1 MEFLKIEEGRRLD
14 IINET
19 AAKMGV
25 LSQAVEKDWW
35 VTQTLRA
42 LFTTGSAKYFV
53 FKGGTSLSKGWG
65 LIQRFSEDIDLA
77 LDRAALGISKND
89 DEISGKGITKMRV
102 ASKQFV
108 STTLLQELKKA
119 LIGIGIP
126 DELFV
131 IEAVET
137 EEEGTDPQVILV
149 KYNSLTEPN
158 EYFKPE
164 VKIEVMVRSML
175 NPHEERQIRS
185 FIGTEFPDSSFA
197 DSIFEV
203 VCAHPQK
210 TFLEKIFLLHELFV
224 IGSIK
229 DGRFRSR
236 HLSDIEKIMDT
247 EFGRGAIENTT
258 IYDSIVKFR
267 AKFTKVKGVDYGTH
281 SHETIDF
288 IPPIEVK
295 GSWEKDY
302 SDLAEN
308 MFRNDGKALPF
319 SDLIERLEL
328 LKERFREKGRK
339 KGNEESKVIIYTPN
353 GTIRD
358 KNSYGNDPHPAR
370 DTKH

>member
-42 LFTTGSAKYFV
+42 LFTTRSANYLV

-77 LDRAALGISKND
+77 LDRAALGITKND
-89 DEISGKGITKMRV
+89 DEISGNGITKMRA

-108 STTLLQELKKA
+108 STTLLNELKEA
-119 LIGIGIP
+119 LNGIGIP
-126 DELFV
+126 DELFA
-131 IEAVET
+131 IEVVET
-137 EEEGTDPQVILV
+137 EEEGTDPHVLLV
-149 KYNSLTEPN
+149 KYKSLTEPN

-175 NPHEERQIRS
+175 NPHEVRQIRS
-185 FIGTEFPDSSFA
+185 FIGDEFPNTSFT
-197 DSIFEV
+197 DPNFEV

-224 IGSIK
+224 AGSTK

-247 EFGRGAIENTT
+247 EFGREAIENTSL
-258 IYDSIVKFR
+258 YDSIVKFR
-267 AKFTKVKGVDYGTH
+267 AKFTKVKNVDYGTH
-281 SHETIDF
+281 SHQTIDF
-288 IPPIEVK
+288 IPPIELR
-295 GSWEKDY
+295 GSWEEDY
-302 SDLAEN
+302 ADLAEN
-308 MFRNDGKALPF
+308 MFRNDENTLSFPEIIA
-319 SDLIERLEL
+319 RLET
-328 LKERFREKGRK
+328 LKKRFREKGEMLYT
-339 KGNEESKVIIYTPN
+339 GDAESK
-353 GTIRD
+353 
-358 KNSYGNDPHPAR
+358 S
-370 DTKH
+370 